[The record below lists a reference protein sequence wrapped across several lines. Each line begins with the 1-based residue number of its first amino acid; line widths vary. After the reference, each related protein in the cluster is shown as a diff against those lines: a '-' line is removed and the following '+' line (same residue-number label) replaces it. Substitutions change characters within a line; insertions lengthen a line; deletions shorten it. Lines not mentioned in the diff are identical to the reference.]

1 MFRSKKIKNQI
12 KWRLLIVFGITKIR
26 MQHLS
31 SLATSRVHVRQLRG
45 AKEIVHAPVKRAALP
60 MPEIGLQ
67 VMEQL
72 HDLCGWGGSANGIV
86 ACVVQS
92 VKVIPVH
99 ARRSPSASED
109 WPKGIH
115 WRVFA
120 ALACGVLPI
129 CPDDC
134 QGRPN
139 DVIAH
144 LPRRC
149 PDAPPND
156 LREC

>member
-1 MFRSKKIKNQI
+1 M
-12 KWRLLIVFGITKIR
+12 RLLRCAEEV
-26 MQHLS
+26 
-31 SLATSRVHVRQLRG
+31 
-45 AKEIVHAPVKRAALP
+45 VHAPVKRAALP

-67 VMEQL
+67 VMKQL

-92 VKVIPVH
+92 VKVVPMH
-99 ARRSPSASED
+99 ARRSPNASED
-109 WPKGIH
+109 WPKRVH
-115 WRVFA
+115 WRVLA

-129 CPDDC
+129 RPHDC

-139 DVIAH
+139 GAIAH

-149 PDAPPND
+149 PNALPND